1 MDANEP
7 VQFRTVG
14 PGSPRTDDARMSI
27 FRLSYCVEDPGHL
40 FGSQL
45 EASGNLQR
53 KRCTAEIVRE
63 IVQLFSALWRI
74 QFLMLL

>member
-1 MDANEP
+1 
-7 VQFRTVG
+7 
-14 PGSPRTDDARMSI
+14 MSI